1 MNRLI
6 GLIGLLCL
14 LFTVGCASTGDPGS
28 SGVFIK
34 KFGEHRVGEVLV
46 SVPPTE
52 RHLIVGRVNASA
64 TLKPLPSAWTAE
76 SGWFVFV
83 QHGDVWAYN
92 GTDELILVRQ
102 QGTEQSTT
110 LSIFNKQNFPV
121 AVPEPVLRRLK
132 EPLRSQIAPAM

>member
-1 MNRLI
+1 MV
-6 GLIGLLCL
+6 GPVGLLCL
-14 LFTVGCASTGDPGS
+14 LFTVGCASMGEPS

-46 SVPPTE
+46 TVTPTE
-52 RHLIVGRVNASA
+52 KHLIVGRVNASG
-64 TLKPLPSAWTAE
+64 TLKPLPSAWTAQ

-83 QHGDVWAYN
+83 RQGDVWAYN

-110 LSIFNKQNFPV
+110 LSIYNKENFPV
-121 AVPEPVLRRLK
+121 AVPEPVLGRLS
-132 EPLRSQIAPAM
+132 EPLRSQVAPGM